1 VQMSQI
7 VGVTIAQNSA
17 CSAPSM
23 LLRMTGWGSLNRA
36 THIVRP
42 VMMLEDFMGPVF
54 MCFVGTGQWLILVRI
69 VNN

>member
-1 VQMSQI
+1 MSQI
-7 VGVTIAQNSA
+7 VGVTIALNSA

-42 VMMLEDFMGPVF
+42 VMMLEDFMGPGFHVL
-54 MCFVGTGQWLILVRI
+54 CGD
-69 VNN
+69 